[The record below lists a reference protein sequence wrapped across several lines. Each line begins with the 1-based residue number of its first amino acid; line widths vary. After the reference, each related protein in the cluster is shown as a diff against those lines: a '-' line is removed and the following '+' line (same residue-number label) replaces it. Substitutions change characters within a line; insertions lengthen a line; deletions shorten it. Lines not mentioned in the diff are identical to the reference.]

1 MDEAANDCFG
11 RGQIRLN
18 LFPNLFPSAGRPG
31 LAGG

>member
-18 LFPNLFPSAGRPG
+18 LFPSAGRPG